1 MKVNTVGYYK
11 EMTEAKENAE
21 SILSFINK
29 CNIEEIENICNYL
42 DSGVALIVV
51 PGISEDVINPE
62 KGNAGVLSEYTD
74 GTWLWRGDLSYY
86 VKNYNLK
93 LPDEFI
99 ETMKKNNWKVPV
111 TLEDLDADSLEIDG
125 IKVY

>member
-1 MKVNTVGYYK
+1 MKVCTVGYYK
-11 EMTEAKENAE
+11 EMPESKAEAE
-21 SILSFINK
+21 SILDFINK
-29 CNIEEIENICNYL
+29 CNIEDIENICNYL

-51 PGISEDVINPE
+51 PGVAEDVITPE

-86 VKNYNLK
+86 VRNYNLK

-99 ETMKKNNWKVPV
+99 ETMKRNNWKVPL
-111 TLEDLDADSLEIDG
+111 TLDEMDSDSLEIDG